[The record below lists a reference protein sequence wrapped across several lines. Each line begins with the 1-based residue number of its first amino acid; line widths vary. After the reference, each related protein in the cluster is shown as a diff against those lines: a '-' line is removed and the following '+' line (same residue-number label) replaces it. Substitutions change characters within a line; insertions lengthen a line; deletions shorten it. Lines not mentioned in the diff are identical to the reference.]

1 MNDNNVLRLEKINK
15 SYSASMRGD
24 QFLRVVDDL
33 SLCLTKGEAY
43 GLIGPNGAGKTTTV
57 KMIVGLTTPNSG
69 TISIFGKPNT
79 SIEIRQRIGFMPES
93 PTFYSY
99 LSARELMYFIARLF
113 KIEKSQIPEKIDQ
126 ILKSV
131 GLEEAAGQAIRGF
144 SKGMRQRLGLAQA
157 LVCDPE
163 ILILDEPLDGLDP
176 LGRSDI
182 KEYLLKMKKMGTT
195 ILVSSHILSDVEEIC
210 DRIGI
215 IDQGALIEEGKVDK
229 IIPKGMNL
237 EEFFVQTIKSKNKLI
252 WTQF

>member
-1 MNDNNVLRLEKINK
+1 MTNQYVLRIEKINK
-15 SYSASMRGD
+15 SYPASIRGD
-24 QFLRVVDDL
+24 QFSRVVDDL
-33 SLCLTKGEAY
+33 SLSLKKGEAY

-57 KMIVGLTTPNSG
+57 KMIVGLTMPDSG
-69 TISIFGKPNT
+69 AISIFEKPNT
-79 SIEIRQRIGFMPES
+79 NIEIRHRIGFMPEN
-93 PTFYSY
+93 PIFYAY

-131 GLEEAAGQAIRGF
+131 GLENAANRAIRGF

-157 LVCDPE
+157 LVNNPE

-182 KEYLLKMKKMGTT
+182 KDYLLKMKKAGTT
-195 ILVSSHILSDVEEIC
+195 ILLSSHILSDVEEIC

-215 IDQGALIEEGKVDK
+215 IDQGALIEEGEVKK
-229 IIPKGMNL
+229 IIPKNLNL
-237 EEFFVQTIKSKNKLI
+237 EEFFVQTIKSKY
-252 WTQF
+252 